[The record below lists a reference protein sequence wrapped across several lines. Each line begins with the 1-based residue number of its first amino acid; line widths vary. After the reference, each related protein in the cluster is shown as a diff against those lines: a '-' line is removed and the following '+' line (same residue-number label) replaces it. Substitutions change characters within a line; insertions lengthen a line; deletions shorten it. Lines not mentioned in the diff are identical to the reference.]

1 VLGTLDNLQV
11 WARLNLRWQ
20 LRFHSAVTAIALLAI
35 STLGLFEPL
44 ASVLHC
50 ALWMPLHVQST
61 AAAHTQ
67 RLEYPGSF
75 PSLFIVAGSN
85 ELPATSNP
93 PYAKGQP
100 LCSAP
105 TERGHTSSEHHT
117 PLAEP
122 FHEMVLVVCSL
133 ATLVPLIIGC
143 AWPSHYALPT
153 QFLLPLFRP
162 PIA

>member
-50 ALWMPLHVQST
+50 AFWLPLHVQST

-75 PSLFIVAGSN
+75 PSLFIVAASN
-85 ELPATSNP
+85 ALPNASNP
-93 PYAKGQP
+93 PYTKGQP

-133 ATLVPLIIGC
+133 AALVPLIVGC
-143 AWPSHYALPT
+143 APPPHVALPA
-153 QFLLPLFRP
+153 QILSPRLRP